1 MKVAII
7 GLGLIGGS
15 IARRL
20 RGFHNCTISAYNRTA
35 ETVLL
40 AKQDGA
46 IDEGSSDVG
55 EVMDNADL
63 IILCLYPQ
71 LNVDMVKNN
80 LSHIKPGA
88 VITDV
93 SGVKGFMIDEMSKI
107 LPDNVDFI
115 GAHPMA
121 GREVGGYQSS
131 TDTLFNKASFLI
143 TPTKKNKPENIA
155 LIRELAEYIGCKH
168 VVTTT
173 PEEHD
178 AVIAYTSQLMHVVA
192 VALCD
197 NPMIERS
204 TFFSAGSL
212 RDCTRV
218 AIINAQMWSELF
230 VENKEQLVNR
240 IHEMQA
246 SLGKIAEAVE
256 NSDREMLEEIM
267 THAKITINYIPNVK
281 KKKKKSLKLYLFSF
295 RNQGDFHEDCIN
307 IIMKDLVKL
316 MEPKYLEVKGIFTPR
331 GGISIYPFA
340 NYGQPGTKYEK
351 IAENR
356 LFDSLK

>member
-1 MKVAII
+1 MVIIMKIAII

-20 RGFHNCTISAYNRTA
+20 RGFRNCTIAAYNRTA
-35 ETVLL
+35 ETLLL

-46 IDEGSSDVG
+46 IDEGSSDPA
-55 EVMDNADL
+55 EVMDGADL

-71 LNVDMVKNN
+71 LNVDIVKDNVA
-80 LSHIKPGA
+80 HIKNGA

-93 SGVKGFMIDEMSKI
+93 SGVKGFMVDELSKI
-107 LPDNVDFI
+107 LPQSVDFI

-121 GREVGGYQSS
+121 GREVGGYKSS

-143 TPTKKNKPENIA
+143 TPTKNNKPENIA
-155 LIRELAEYIGCKH
+155 LVRELAEYIGCKH
-168 VVTTT
+168 VITTT

-218 AIINAQMWSELF
+218 AIINAEMWSELF
-230 VENKEQLVNR
+230 VENKDALCAR
-240 IHEMQA
+240 IEEMQE
-246 SLGKIAEAVE
+246 SLEKIKQATA
-256 NSDREMLEEIM
+256 NSDRNKLEEIM
-267 THAKITINYIPNVK
+267 KHATAQK
-281 KKKKKSLKLYLFSF
+281 
-295 RNQGDFHEDCIN
+295 
-307 IIMKDLVKL
+307 MKWLLD
-316 MEPKYLEVKGIFTPR
+316 
-331 GGISIYPFA
+331 
-340 NYGQPGTKYEK
+340 
-351 IAENR
+351 
-356 LFDSLK
+356 

>member
-1 MKVAII
+1 MKIAII

-20 RGFHNCTISAYNRTA
+20 RGFHDCTIAAYNRTA
-35 ETVLL
+35 ETLLL

-46 IDEGSSDVG
+46 IDEGFSDPG
-55 EVMDNADL
+55 EAMEGADL

-71 LNVDMVKNN
+71 LNVDMVRDN
-80 LSHIKPGA
+80 LSHIKSGA

-93 SGVKGFMIDEMSKI
+93 SGVKGFMVEELSKI
-107 LPDNVDFI
+107 LPDDVDFI

-121 GREVGGYQSS
+121 GREVGGYKSS

-143 TPTKKNKPENIA
+143 TPTEKNKPENVA

-218 AIINAQMWSELF
+218 AIINAEMWSELF
-230 VENKEQLVNR
+230 VENKDALVDR
-240 IHEMQA
+240 ISEMQA
-246 SLGKIAEAVE
+246 SLEKIKQAVAD
-256 NSDREMLEEIM
+256 SDRGKLEEIM
-267 THAKITINYIPNVK
+267 KHATEQKLKWLIN
-281 KKKKKSLKLYLFSF
+281 
-295 RNQGDFHEDCIN
+295 
-307 IIMKDLVKL
+307 
-316 MEPKYLEVKGIFTPR
+316 
-331 GGISIYPFA
+331 
-340 NYGQPGTKYEK
+340 
-351 IAENR
+351 
-356 LFDSLK
+356 

>member
-20 RGFHNCTISAYNRTA
+20 RGFHNCTISAYNRTS

-121 GREVGGYQSS
+121 GR
-131 TDTLFNKASFLI
+131 
-143 TPTKKNKPENIA
+143 
-155 LIRELAEYIGCKH
+155 KH

-256 NSDREMLEEIM
+256 NSDREKLEEIM
-267 THAKITINYIPNVK
+267 THATSQK
-281 KKKKKSLKLYLFSF
+281 
-295 RNQGDFHEDCIN
+295 
-307 IIMKDLVKL
+307 MKWL
-316 MEPKYLEVKGIFTPR
+316 ME
-331 GGISIYPFA
+331 
-340 NYGQPGTKYEK
+340 
-351 IAENR
+351 
-356 LFDSLK
+356 

>member
-1 MKVAII
+1 MKIAII

-20 RGFHNCTISAYNRTA
+20 RGFHDCTIAAYNRTA
-35 ETVLL
+35 QTLLL

-46 IDEGSSDVG
+46 IDEGYSDPG
-55 EVMDNADL
+55 EAMEGADL
-63 IILCLYPQ
+63 IILCRYPQ
-71 LNVDMVKNN
+71 LNVDMVRDN
-80 LSHIKPGA
+80 LSHIKSGA

-93 SGVKGFMIDEMSKI
+93 SGVKGFMVEELSKI
-107 LPDNVDFI
+107 LPDDVDFI

-121 GREVGGYQSS
+121 GREVGGYKSS

-143 TPTKKNKPENIA
+143 TPTEKNKPENVA

-218 AIINAQMWSELF
+218 AIINAEMWSELF
-230 VENKEQLVNR
+230 VENKDALVDR
-240 IHEMQA
+240 IIEMQA
-246 SLGKIAEAVE
+246 SLEKIKQAVAD
-256 NSDREMLEEIM
+256 SDRGKLEEIM
-267 THAKITINYIPNVK
+267 KHATAQK
-281 KKKKKSLKLYLFSF
+281 LKW
-295 RNQGDFHEDCIN
+295 
-307 IIMKDLVKL
+307 L
-316 MEPKYLEVKGIFTPR
+316 M
-331 GGISIYPFA
+331 
-340 NYGQPGTKYEK
+340 N
-351 IAENR
+351 
-356 LFDSLK
+356 

>member
-1 MKVAII
+1 MKIAII

-20 RGFHNCTISAYNRTA
+20 RGFHNCTVAAYNRTA
-35 ETVLL
+35 ETILL

-46 IDEGSSDVG
+46 IDEGSSNPG
-55 EVMDNADL
+55 EVMENADL

-71 LNVDMVKNN
+71 LNVDMVKDN
-80 LSHIKPGA
+80 LSHIKSGA

-93 SGVKGFMIDEMSKI
+93 SGVKGFMSEELSKI
-107 LPDNVDFI
+107 LPDDIDFI

-131 TDTLFNKASFLI
+131 TDTLFNRASFLI

-155 LIRELAEYIGCKH
+155 LVRELAEYIGCAH
-168 VVTTT
+168 IVTTT

-178 AVIAYTSQLMHVVA
+178 AIIAYTSQLMHVVA

-218 AIINAQMWSELF
+218 AIINAEMWSELF
-230 VENKEQLVNR
+230 TENKDALCAR
-240 IHEMQA
+240 IEEMQQ
-246 SLGKIAEAVE
+246 SLEKIKNATANGDRAE
-256 NSDREMLEEIM
+256 LE
-267 THAKITINYIPNVK
+267 
-281 KKKKKSLKLYLFSF
+281 
-295 RNQGDFHEDCIN
+295 R
-307 IIMKDLVKL
+307 IMKHATEQKMKWL
-316 MEPKYLEVKGIFTPR
+316 ME
-331 GGISIYPFA
+331 
-340 NYGQPGTKYEK
+340 
-351 IAENR
+351 
-356 LFDSLK
+356 